1 MCFCASSNYRA
12 DSSARMMRLIN
23 LLQSFFDHVR
33 VNLRGGYIGMAKHHL
48 HRAEIGAA
56 VEQVSRKAVPQHVR
70 RQRFAQPGLS
80 AVQRQILPERNAV
93 QLVSFTDD
101 KKIL

>member
-12 DSSARMMRLIN
+12 DLSARMMRFIN
-23 LLQSFFDHVR
+23 LLQSFFDYVC

-48 HRAEIGAA
+48 HRTEIGAA
-56 VEQVSRKAVPQHVR
+56 IEQVSCKAVPQHVR

-80 AVQRQILPERNAV
+80 SVQRQILPESDAV

-101 KKIL
+101 KKIF